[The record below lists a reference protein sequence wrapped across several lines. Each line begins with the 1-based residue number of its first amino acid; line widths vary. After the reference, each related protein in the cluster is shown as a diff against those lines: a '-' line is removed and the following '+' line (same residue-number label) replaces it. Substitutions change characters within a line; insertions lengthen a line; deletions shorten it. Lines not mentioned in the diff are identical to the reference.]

1 MEEIEKEI
9 FKELEKQGEFINMGY
24 ANTRFFFI
32 IRKDKY
38 EKIKQDF
45 TEENWTGYG

>member
-1 MEEIEKEI
+1 MIDPKEL
-9 FKELEKQGEFINMGY
+9 FKELEEQGEFINMSY
-24 ANTRFFFI
+24 FEERFFFV

-45 TEENWTGYG
+45 TEENWTGY